1 MKRAIRV
8 VVWTG
13 IIGFSLMILAL
24 LGSFR
29 GLDYQPYFETGYYAK
44 TMGRLA
50 AATNAV
56 HWAQGGLEV
65 GMGRA
70 ILTPTL
76 GGTNE
81 DAAHGRFRAVPL
93 AGFGNRQGKPAT
105 GVHDDVWAKAI
116 AVRIEGQTAVW
127 LGIDALIVPWEV
139 ADAVARQLAENPGLR
154 REQLYLGATH
164 THSSLGGWGEG
175 IVAEAFAGPFQP
187 GVRIWMVNQMVAA
200 ARQAVADLKPG
211 AFGQGSF
218 PAPGFVRNRLVGAR
232 GGVDDEF
239 AFVLFRQEA
248 GAKAVL
254 GSYAAHATVLGG
266 GNYEF
271 SADYPGA
278 WQREVEKQTGG
289 LTLFLAGGVG
299 SHGPN
304 AGGGGFE
311 AAERMGRRLAE
322 MLGERLPQLAMT
334 NRTTLATLGCEVDLP
349 ELHTRLTDEWRLRP
363 GLARR
368 LLPVRPT
375 TFLQAI
381 RFGNRTW
388 ISTPC
393 DFSGELAR
401 ELKDFV
407 RMRGGDTIVTS
418 FNGDYLGYVIPARY
432 YHLGGYEPRTM
443 SFFGPDLPDY
453 FTEVIRHLAMA
464 TVR

>member
-1 MKRAIRV
+1 MLFREGRDFRSSRIRSLYFRGARRFHRPDMKRAIRV

-24 LGSFR
+24 LGSFC

-56 HWAQGGLEV
+56 RWAQGGLEV

-93 AGFGNRQGKPAT
+93 AGFGNRQGKPAK

-116 AVRIEGQTAVW
+116 AVRIDGQTAVW

-211 AFGQGSF
+211 DRKS
-218 PAPGFVRNRLVGAR
+218 VV
-232 GGVDDEF
+232 
-239 AFVLFRQEA
+239 
-248 GAKAVL
+248 
-254 GSYAAHATVLGG
+254 
-266 GNYEF
+266 
-271 SADYPGA
+271 
-278 WQREVEKQTGG
+278 
-289 LTLFLAGGVG
+289 
-299 SHGPN
+299 
-304 AGGGGFE
+304 
-311 AAERMGRRLAE
+311 
-322 MLGERLPQLAMT
+322 
-334 NRTTLATLGCEVDLP
+334 
-349 ELHTRLTDEWRLRP
+349 
-363 GLARR
+363 
-368 LLPVRPT
+368 
-375 TFLQAI
+375 
-381 RFGNRTW
+381 
-388 ISTPC
+388 
-393 DFSGELAR
+393 
-401 ELKDFV
+401 
-407 RMRGGDTIVTS
+407 
-418 FNGDYLGYVIPARY
+418 
-432 YHLGGYEPRTM
+432 
-443 SFFGPDLPDY
+443 
-453 FTEVIRHLAMA
+453 
-464 TVR
+464 